1 MLQTILVIEQY
12 EYCPEFLGN
21 TRITRFN
28 RAIRVLPGIFG
39 QYAIYPFQDGN
50 TSIAQNFWA
59 IRVLPG
65 FEGRAIPVLPDSF
78 KSAL

>member
-1 MLQTILVIEQY
+1 MTIFEKRGCSIYVT
-12 EYCPEFLGN
+12 GN
-21 TRITRFN
+21 PGN

-59 IRVLPG
+59 IRVLPR
-65 FEGRAIPVLPDSF
+65 EI
-78 KSAL
+78 